1 VLIEMLR
8 HTGVAGHVDWAGKH
22 QGIWDQQNKPGW
34 VEPFSDSAGVIANLF
49 LMHKLG
55 ALKDHALA
63 ELNPQM
69 EADHQRTE
77 QLSRFLLGQGAR
89 PDPQHAEMHPRLV
102 PCAAQL
108 AVRLA
113 PQITPQLLANLQEMA
128 LDYLDLV
135 PPVATLAAP
144 AGRRDYLKQLM
155 HGISFETKDTREGR

>member
-1 VLIEMLR
+1 
-8 HTGVAGHVDWAGKH
+8 
-22 QGIWDQQNKPGW
+22 
-34 VEPFSDSAGVIANLF
+34 
-49 LMHKLG
+49 
-55 ALKDHALA
+55 
-63 ELNPQM
+63 M

-77 QLSRFLLGQGAR
+77 QLARFLLGQGPR

-113 PQITPQLLANLQEMA
+113 PQLTPALLADLHKTA

-144 AGRRDYLKQLM
+144 VGRRDYFKQLVHNINFATM
-155 HGISFETKDTREGR
+155 